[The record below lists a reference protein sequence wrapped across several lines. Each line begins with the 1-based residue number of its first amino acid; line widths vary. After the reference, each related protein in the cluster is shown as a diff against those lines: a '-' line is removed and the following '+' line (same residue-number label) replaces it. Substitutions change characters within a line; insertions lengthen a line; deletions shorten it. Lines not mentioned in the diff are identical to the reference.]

1 MCQSSKVRNKHD
13 SPKAWAWALRVNTH
27 SHWAIYRRQN
37 GRLKPVAGSA
47 QKWASPAALQS
58 RMKSLR
64 CQMAACAKP
73 TNNSDND
80 NSDRSSD
87 RIRQNNSSKMRGNQY
102 RFTALKV
109 QGAEDDPAPSIQTLR
124 VKSFAC
130 DKPADLRGNDTPRA
144 NIRLSQ
150 DLSEKSPEVTCER
163 SARIPS
169 R

>member
-1 MCQSSKVRNKHD
+1 MQNMDPPREHTF
-13 SPKAWAWALRVNTH
+13 ALGGLQETK
-27 SHWAIYRRQN
+27 S
-37 GRLKPVAGSA
+37 GRLKPVTGSA
-47 QKWASPAALQS
+47 QKRASPATLQS

>member
-13 SPKAWAWALRVNTH
+13 SPKAWAWALRANTH
-27 SHWAIYRRQN
+27 SHGAVYRRQN

-47 QKWASPAALQS
+47 QKWASPATLQS

-109 QGAEDDPAPSIQTLR
+109 QGAKDDPAPSIQTLR
-124 VKSFAC
+124 VKMWPVRRISAVAE
-130 DKPADLRGNDTPRA
+130 KQSATRRTSAGVMHLRAEILQR
-144 NIRLSQ
+144 
-150 DLSEKSPEVTCER
+150 
-163 SARIPS
+163 
-169 R
+169 